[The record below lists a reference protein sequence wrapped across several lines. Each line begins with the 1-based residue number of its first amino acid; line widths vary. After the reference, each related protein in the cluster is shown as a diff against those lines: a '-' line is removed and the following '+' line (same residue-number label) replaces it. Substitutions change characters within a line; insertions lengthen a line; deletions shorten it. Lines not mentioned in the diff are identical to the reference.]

1 VARPNPRGAWLRFN
15 GPRPAADLGRATQV
29 AFVFAVPGK
38 AGLRFVIRHALISLL
53 ASLFILPAV
62 ARAELRS
69 NQVAIVAAH
78 GNAESEQL
86 AAYYATARAIPVTR
100 ICLIDVPAEASAGDE
115 LSADAWDSAV
125 RPAIHRW
132 LADNDPDGEIRCLV
146 TIYGVPIKIAA
157 AAPTPAQARYRDFL
171 AGERTQRLALLRDA
185 IKQFDALAPAGEIT
199 TDGSGHGRAGASAPA
214 STAAAA
220 PPTPPLTELKQIEV
234 DLERALKAAQ
244 GRLAALPLGE
254 KRSAAQTRMQQL
266 VATAGGATVIVS
278 NIEQQLGGQLQPN
291 PTLAGELQRL
301 RGAGSAWM
309 ESRDILER
317 QPPGIHRDAA
327 LLGIIERLG
336 GQLAAIP
343 WIDAQ
348 LNMAT
353 RNETGAALDSELAL
367 IHWDAGYE
375 RLRYQPNYL
384 NRNYDSSDLRRAFP
398 TLMTARLDGP
408 TPAAIQAMID
418 AAVAAERNGLQGNA
432 YLDARG
438 IASAAGPAPGVSP
451 ETLAFDRA
459 LLAAAQS
466 IEAQTSVPVILNQPP
481 TLFAAG
487 ECPDAALYCGWY
499 SLGNYIDAFEWSPG
513 AVAYHVAGDE
523 AGTLHDPKSQRW
535 CKRLLEDGAAAT
547 IGSVGDASPAAF
559 PRPDALFGLL
569 LRGDFTL
576 AECYWQSLPYTS
588 WTLTLLGDPLYRP
601 YKNVRVQREEA
612 SFREPGR

>member
-1 VARPNPRGAWLRFN
+1 V
-15 GPRPAADLGRATQV
+15 T
-29 AFVFAVPGK
+29 
-38 AGLRFVIRHALISLL
+38 RHAFISLFASLL
-53 ASLFILPAV
+53 APLLIGPAV
-62 ARAELRS
+62 GRAELRS
-69 NQVAIVAAH
+69 NQVAIIAAR

-86 AAYYATARAIPVTR
+86 AEYYATARAIPVTR
-100 ICLIDVPAEASAGDE
+100 ICLVDIPADLLVGDE
-115 LSADAWDSAV
+115 LPADAWDGAI
-125 RPAIHRW
+125 RPAIRQW
-132 LADNDPDGEIRCLV
+132 LTENDPDGEIRCLV

-185 IKQFDALAPAGEIT
+185 IKQFDALAPAGEIS
-199 TDGSGHGRAGASAPA
+199 TDGSGQGGAGASAPA
-214 STAAAA
+214 NTAAAA
-220 PPTPPLTELKQIEV
+220 ASTPQLAELKQIEV
-234 DLERALKAAQ
+234 ELERALKAAQ
-244 GRLAALPLGE
+244 ARLAALPLGE
-254 KRSAAQTRMQQL
+254 KRSVAQTRMQQL

-278 NIEQQLGGQLQPN
+278 NIEQQLSGQLQPN
-291 PTLAGELQRL
+291 STLAGELQRL

-309 ESRDILER
+309 ESREILER

-327 LLGIIERLG
+327 LLGVIERLG

-343 WIDAQ
+343 WLDAQ
-348 LNMAT
+348 LEMAA

-367 IHWDAGYE
+367 IRWDAEYE

-384 NRNYDSSDLRRAFP
+384 NRLYESSDLRRAFP

-408 TPAAIQAMID
+408 TSAAVRAMID
-418 AAVAAERNGLQGNA
+418 AAKSAEQSGLQGKA

-438 IASAAGPAPGVSP
+438 IASTAGPAPGVSP

-466 IEAQTSVPVILNQPP
+466 IETQTTVPVILNQPA

-499 SLGNYIDAFEWSPG
+499 SLGNYIDAFTWSPG
-513 AVAYHVAGDE
+513 AVAYHVASDE
-523 AGTLHDPKSQRW
+523 AATLHDAASQRW

-547 IGSVGDASPAAF
+547 IGAVGDASPAAF

-576 AECYWQSLPYTS
+576 AECYWQSLPHTS

-612 SFREPGR
+612 AFREPGR